1 MFFKVFIENE
11 FGSVLSFLLE
21 LFFELEFLDIVIKI
35 IIKFMKGMIVCL
47 KNFLIDEK
55 NWLFL

>member
-47 KNFLIDEK
+47 NNFLIDEK
-55 NWLFL
+55 N

>member
-11 FGSVLSFLLE
+11 FRSVLSFLLE
-21 LFFELEFLDIVIKI
+21 LFFELEFLDIVIRI

-55 NWLFL
+55 N